1 MTKLASLLVPAVLLT
16 VLFGCAPQKEEK
28 TLAIYNWAD
37 YFGETTIEDFQKSTG
52 VQVQYDNFASA
63 EVLETKLL
71 AGKTGYDLV
80 FPSIPLA
87 ERARKAG
94 ALASIDTSR
103 LKNYANLDPQLL
115 GQLARFN
122 GGATLGVPYTWGTV
136 GLGAN
141 IDKIQARLPDA
152 PLNSLD
158 LLFKPELAQKFADCG
173 ISMLDSPQEV
183 FSVALNYLGLD
194 PHSGRAEDIDKALAL
209 LMTIRP
215 YVRYLDST
223 RPIDDLATGE
233 LCLSLIYSGDVGTAQ
248 LRADDAKNGVNLRY
262 SIPLQGTILWMD
274 LMSIPADAPHPE
286 QAYAFIDYMLQPKV
300 IAGVTNFLTYANAN
314 SAATPL
320 VAEEIRQNPDIYPP
334 KDVRDRLFAD
344 VTLDEANVRLR
355 TRAWTK
361 FKTGQ

>member
-1 MTKLASLLVPAVLLT
+1 MTKLVSLLASAALLT
-16 VLFGCAPQKEEK
+16 LLLGCAPQKEEK
-28 TLAIYNWAD
+28 TLAIYNWAG
-37 YFGETTIEDFQKSTG
+37 YFGETTIDDFQKITG
-52 VQVQYDNFASA
+52 VRVQYDDFASA

-71 AGKTGYDLV
+71 TGHTGYDLV
-80 FPSIPLA
+80 FPSMPLA

-115 GQLARFN
+115 GQLAKFSN
-122 GGATLGVPYTWGTV
+122 GTTLGVPYTWGTV
-136 GLGAN
+136 GLGTN
-141 IDKIQARLPDA
+141 VDKIKARLPDA

-158 LLFKPELAQKFADCG
+158 LLFKPELARKFADCG

-183 FSVALNYLGLD
+183 FSIALNYLGLD
-194 PHSGRAEDIDKALAL
+194 PHSGRVEDIDNALAL

-223 RPIDDLATGE
+223 RPIDDLASGE

-248 LRADDAKNGVNLRY
+248 LRADDAKNGVKLRY
-262 SIPLQGTILWMD
+262 SIPLQGTLLWVD
-274 LMSIPADAPHPE
+274 LMAIPADAPHPD
-286 QAYAFIDYMLQPKV
+286 QAYAFIDYMLQPEV

-314 SAATPL
+314 AAATPL
-320 VAEEIRQNPDIYPP
+320 VAEEIRQNPDFYPS

-361 FKTGQ
+361 FRTGQ